1 MLHLFC
7 SPVLHRSLSHV
18 AVNECTGKLKNKFV
32 RGELHCSCGSLGCH
46 QHGDG
51 THKYSLAASVLL
63 EGGNGVL
70 VTLDTQPSPVS
81 HTPLPQGRC
90 LFVAIKEKPY
100 VTDLWSTTHMAA
112 PQDTEVF
119 FNLKNTF

>member
-7 SPVLHRSLSHV
+7 SPVLHRVLSHV
-18 AVNECTGKLKNKFV
+18 AVNECTGKLKNKCV

-46 QHGDG
+46 QHGDS
-51 THKYSLAASVLL
+51 TRKYSLAASVLL
-63 EGGNGVL
+63 EGGEWGFGDTRYPAKSS
-70 VTLDTQPSPVS
+70 VTYAFAP
-81 HTPLPQGRC
+81 GRC

-112 PQDTEVF
+112 PQETEVF